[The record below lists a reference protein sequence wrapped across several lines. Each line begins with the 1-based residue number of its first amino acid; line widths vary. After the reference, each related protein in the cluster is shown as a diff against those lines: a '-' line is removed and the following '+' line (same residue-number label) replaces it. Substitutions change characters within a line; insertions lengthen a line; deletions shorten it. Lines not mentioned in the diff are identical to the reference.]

1 MNLSR
6 VHFILERL
14 HCLSAGT
21 SRVMLVRGP
30 QVGVTLEVIDE
41 WYSCLALQNLAPH

>member
-6 VHFILERL
+6 VRSILERL

-21 SRVMLVRGP
+21 SRVMLIRGP

-41 WYSCLALQNLAPH
+41 WCSCLAFQNLAPH